1 LSPAAAAAAATA
13 VAAAAAGDAN
23 SGVRGAA
30 ARVAEALRRDGDA
43 APTDMAS

>member
-1 LSPAAAAAAATA
+1 

-30 ARVAEALRRDGDA
+30 ARVAEALRNGDA
-43 APTDMAS
+43 TPMAS